1 MDKTAIRV
9 RYSGFVVFA
18 AQILGLFTG
27 LAFTL
32 LLTRNMSPAEFGTWS
47 FISSLMALFVLP
59 STLFPFWA
67 TRFVARSK
75 EGATKTALSG
85 NLVVGA
91 ASIVVYLIVVA
102 PLITAFGISNVY
114 LFVYLL
120 ASLQILNLFLIN
132 VLEGC
137 LQAVKPQAKGYGF
150 LIEEVVKVAVA
161 FVLIMGLGQLF
172 VGAMIAMISGA
183 AAQVA
188 FYGWTL
194 RGELRQPIR
203 LSYLREWLKGSTA
216 FTYNIIG
223 TQLNNFLSYM
233 LVYFSGQAALG
244 YYQAALTFSVVIG
257 YASSLAF
264 ALYPKMLAQE
274 CPEDVRASFTTV
286 IMLVLPMAA
295 VALTMSRSLLIIL
308 KASYAS
314 AAPVLM
320 LLTVEMVVVVISQF
334 YTQCLMGVEAFDIE
348 GKIPLRKLVHSKIF
362 KVFSLPYLQA
372 AISLPLFYFILMR
385 LGSSDQVLAA
395 VYLVTVLIVAQSVS
409 FAVLYGFMHKS
420 LAFKVAWLSIGK
432 CVFGAF
438 VTAGVLLVLPQTTT
452 VTTTFGKMLVG
463 VAVYSGL
470 LYAIDADARKLVRQ
484 IWEEITGTVRPNGN
498 AANL

>member
-1 MDKTAIRV
+1 
-9 RYSGFVVFA
+9 
-18 AQILGLFTG
+18 
-27 LAFTL
+27 
-32 LLTRNMSPAEFGTWS
+32 
-47 FISSLMALFVLP
+47 
-59 STLFPFWA
+59 
-67 TRFVARSK
+67 
-75 EGATKTALSG
+75 
-85 NLVVGA
+85 
-91 ASIVVYLIVVA
+91 
-102 PLITAFGISNVY
+102 
-114 LFVYLL
+114 
-120 ASLQILNLFLIN
+120 
-132 VLEGC
+132 
-137 LQAVKPQAKGYGF
+137 
-150 LIEEVVKVAVA
+150 
-161 FVLIMGLGQLF
+161 
-172 VGAMIAMISGA
+172 
-183 AAQVA
+183 
-188 FYGWTL
+188 
-194 RGELRQPIR
+194 
-203 LSYLREWLKGSTA
+203 
-216 FTYNIIG
+216 
-223 TQLNNFLSYM
+223 M

-274 CPEDVRASFTTV
+274 CPEDVGASFTTV

-320 LLTVEMVVVVISQF
+320 LLTFEMVVVVISQF

-348 GKIPLRKLVHSKIF
+348 GKIPLRKLVRSKIF

-385 LGSSDQVLAA
+385 VGSSDQVLAA
-395 VYLVTVLIVAQSVS
+395 VYLVIVLIVAQSVS

-420 LAFKVAWLSIGK
+420 LEFKVAWLSIGK
-432 CVFGAF
+432 CVFGAL

-470 LYAIDADARKLVRQ
+470 LCAIDADARKLVRQ
-484 IWEEITGTVRPNGN
+484 IWEEITGTVSPNDG
-498 AANL
+498 AASL

>member
-1 MDKTAIRV
+1 VDKTAVRV

-18 AQILGLFTG
+18 AQILGLVTG
-27 LAFTL
+27 LVFTL

-59 STLFPFWA
+59 SALFPFWA
-67 TRFVARSK
+67 TRFLARGM
-75 EGATKTALSG
+75 EGAPKTALFA

-91 ASIVVYLIVVA
+91 ASIVVYLVVVA
-102 PLITAFGISNVY
+102 PLISAFGISSAY
-114 LFVYLL
+114 LLVYLL

-132 VLEGC
+132 VHEGV
-137 LQAVKPQAKGYGF
+137 LQVVKPQAKGYGF

-161 FVLIMGLGQLF
+161 FVLILGLRQIF
-172 VGAMIAMISGA
+172 VGAMLAMISGA

-188 FYGWTL
+188 FYSWTL
-194 RGELRQPIR
+194 QDELRQPIHFG
-203 LSYLREWLKGSTA
+203 YLREWLKGSTA
-216 FTYNIIG
+216 YTYYIIG
-223 TQLNNFLSYM
+223 TQLNNFLSY
-233 LVYFSGQAALG
+233 LLLYFAGQASLG

-274 CPEDVRASFTTV
+274 CPEDVASSFTTV

-308 KASYAS
+308 KDPYAS

-334 YTQCLMGVEAFDIE
+334 YTQCLLGVEAFDME
-348 GKIPLRKLVHSKIF
+348 GKIPLRQLLHSKIF

-372 AISLPLFYFILMR
+372 AISLPLLYFILTR
-385 LGSSDQVLAA
+385 VGSSDPVMAA
-395 VYLVTVLIVAQSVS
+395 VYLVVVLIVAQSVS
-409 FAVLYGFMHKS
+409 FGVLYGFMHKS
-420 LAFKVAWLSIGK
+420 LTLKVAWLSIAK

-438 VTAGVLLVLPQTTT
+438 VTAGVLLILPQTTT
-452 VTTTFGKMLVG
+452 LLATFGKMLVG
-463 VAVYSGL
+463 VLVYTVL
-470 LYAIDADARKLVRQ
+470 LYAIDVDARKLVRQ
-484 IWEEITGTVRPNGN
+484 IWEEISGTVRPNGG

>member
-1 MDKTAIRV
+1 MDKPAIRV

-18 AQILGLFTG
+18 AQILGLVTG

-67 TRFVARSK
+67 TRFIARGK
-75 EGATKTALSG
+75 EGATKTALSA
-85 NLVVGA
+85 NIVVGV
-91 ASIVVYLIVVA
+91 ASIVVYLVVVA
-102 PLITAFGISNVY
+102 PLITAFGISSAY

-120 ASLQILNLFLIN
+120 ASLQILNLFLVN
-132 VLEGC
+132 VTEGC

-150 LIEEVVKVAVA
+150 LIEEVVKVVVA
-161 FVLIMGLGQLF
+161 FVLILGLRQIF
-172 VGAMIAMISGA
+172 VGAMLAMISGA

-188 FYGWTL
+188 FYSWTL
-194 RGELRQPIR
+194 RDELRQPIR
-203 LSYLREWLKGSTA
+203 WSYLREWLKGSTA
-216 FTYNIIG
+216 YTYNIIG
-223 TQLNNFLSYM
+223 MQLNNFLSY
-233 LVYFSGQAALG
+233 LLLYYAGQAALG

-274 CPEDVRASFTTV
+274 CPEDVAASFTTV

-308 KASYAS
+308 KDSYAS

-320 LLTVEMVVVVISQF
+320 LLTVEMLVVVVSQF
-334 YTQCLMGVEAFDIE
+334 YTQCLLGVEAFDME
-348 GKIPLRKLVHSKIF
+348 GKIPLRQLLHSKIF

-372 AISLPLFYFILMR
+372 AISLPLFYFILTR
-385 LGSSDQVLAA
+385 VGSSDPVMAA
-395 VYLVTVLIVAQSVS
+395 EYLVVILIVAQSVS

-420 LAFKVAWLSIGK
+420 LTVNVAWLSIAK
-432 CVFGAF
+432 CVFGAL

-452 VTTTFGKMLVG
+452 LTTTFGKMLVG
-463 VAVYSGL
+463 VVVYAVL
-470 LYAIDADARKLVRQ
+470 LYVIDADAKKLVKQ
-484 IWEEITGTVRPNGN
+484 ILEEISGTVRPNGG